1 MGIQLYEKK
10 DDICFLFS
18 LGPLQCCPSLKKG
31 LSLLEYIF
39 FVVVEIFLFFFF
51 LYKLYFETRAFTGDN
66 GILII
71 YKLPLNTKIFSPNFC
86 ILACVCYMNSLE
98 ILGMNLFNIV
108 KCKQYMF

>member
-39 FVVVEIFLFFFF
+39 FVVVEIFFFFF
-51 LYKLYFETRAFTGDN
+51 CINYILKQEPLLETMG
-66 GILII
+66 
-71 YKLPLNTKIFSPNFC
+71 Y
-86 ILACVCYMNSLE
+86 
-98 ILGMNLFNIV
+98 
-108 KCKQYMF
+108 